1 MAGKRK
7 PGKYD
12 HILPHLP
19 PIPPGD
25 AEYQMKV
32 ETEKERLRQCPECDG
47 TGKRALT
54 VRGLPDN
61 ATDYEPQHIAVTE
74 DDPPCGF
81 CDGTGRRRMDAQ
93 MIAALYIIAR
103 ADVATVEAAAFRANL
118 ELEAVS
124 QLLIANNDTKKD
136 PAWGAFGASPNSIK
150 MTNGDNIRLQGA
162 PFPLPSDKAKFREW
176 CFANGYRDKMVLPDK
191 ELSDL
196 SKACLLNGQPQP
208 DGVKAYVR
216 TTIVY
221 TALKTEVAADEPKPT
236 EDDAF

>member
-19 PIPPGD
+19 PLPPGD

-32 ETEKERLRQCPECDG
+32 ETEKERLRQCPECEG
-47 TGKRALT
+47 TGKREMSTSLARVVSDT
-54 VRGLPDN
+54 PKDN
-61 ATDYEPQHIAVTE
+61 
-74 DDPPCGF
+74 CGF
-81 CDGTGRRRMDAQ
+81 CGGTGRRRMDAQ
-93 MIAALYIIAR
+93 TIAALYIIAR
-103 ADVATVEAAAFRANL
+103 ADVATVDAAAFRANL

-136 PAWGAFGASPNSIK
+136 PAWGSFGASPNAIK
-150 MTNGDNIRLQGA
+150 LTDGDNIRLQGV

-196 SKACLLNGQPQP
+196 SKTRLLNGQPQP

-221 TALKTEVAADEPKPT
+221 TPLKTEVAADESKPT